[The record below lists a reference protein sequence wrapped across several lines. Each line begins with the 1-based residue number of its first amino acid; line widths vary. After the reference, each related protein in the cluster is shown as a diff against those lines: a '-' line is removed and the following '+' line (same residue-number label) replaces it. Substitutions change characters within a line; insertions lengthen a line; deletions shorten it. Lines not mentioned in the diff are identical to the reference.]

1 MSCPFGPAWQ
11 MRPICLH
18 APHGKEQIPRQ
29 GRPLRVG
36 EVIRRSL
43 SEVLQRGEVHDDDLQ
58 RMSITVGEVRMTPDL
73 SIATCF
79 VLPLGGKDAD
89 AAIAA
94 LARNKG
100 ELRHLISRGMKLRAT
115 PDLRFR
121 IDDMYDRMD
130 QTRAMFAED
139 RVAQD
144 IATPNTDEEE

>member
-1 MSCPFGPAWQ
+1 MAKNRFQGKDGPSQ
-11 MRPICLH
+11 
-18 APHGKEQIPRQ
+18 RQ
-29 GRPLRVG
+29 LRVG

-43 SEVLQRGEVHDDDLQ
+43 SEVLQRGEVHDPDLQ
-58 RMSITVGEVRMTPDL
+58 PMSITVGEVRMTPDL

-89 AAIAA
+89 LAIAA

-144 IATPNTDEEE
+144 IAAESDEEE

>member
-1 MSCPFGPAWQ
+1 MHPMAKNRFQGKDGPSQ
-11 MRPICLH
+11 
-18 APHGKEQIPRQ
+18 RQ
-29 GRPLRVG
+29 LRVG

-43 SEVLQRGEVHDDDLQ
+43 SELLQRGEVHDPDLQ
-58 RMSITVGEVRMTPDL
+58 KMSITVGEVRMTPDL

-89 AAIAA
+89 LAIEA

-100 ELRHLISRGMKLRAT
+100 ELRHLISKGMKLKAT

-130 QTRAMFAED
+130 QTRAMFAQD
-139 RVAQD
+139 RVAKD
-144 IATPNTDEEE
+144 IAAPESEDDA

>member
-1 MSCPFGPAWQ
+1 MSCPFGPYMHPMAKNRFQ
-11 MRPICLH
+11 
-18 APHGKEQIPRQ
+18 GKDGPSQRQ
-29 GRPLRVG
+29 LRVG